1 MSGNGTREHTVC
13 NVQEI
18 RGWGPFVFQLQA
30 CEAPT
35 ERVMPGRLSSRA
47 GREAVNKRCGAHILR
62 MEEGLELKVVLL
74 LWLWWS
80 ERNVVREGEH
90 RRTASDLA
98 FMVHRNAEAF
108 LELHKKPAAVKN
120 NSRKRW
126 AKPPHEWLKY
136 SELRWSFFC

>member
-1 MSGNGTREHTVC
+1 M
-13 NVQEI
+13 
-18 RGWGPFVFQLQA
+18 
-30 CEAPT
+30 
-35 ERVMPGRLSSRA
+35 
-47 GREAVNKRCGAHILR
+47 
-62 MEEGLELKVVLL
+62 KVVLL